1 MWEDSLSMDD
11 QLWAQ
16 TMATN
21 RLLTERRLDRINQ
34 NEALPVEERGLV
46 RLLSLGTLDRSAQD
60 RPWDSSTR
68 AMRYT
73 AATSS
78 RLWMMLVNERTRV
91 RRWPVQSLLFGL
103 TLSVFRVIVWSKSC
117 TDSKESRPRLWN

>member
-1 MWEDSLSMDD
+1 MAN
-11 QLWAQ
+11 QLWRQ
-16 TMATN
+16 TMSVD
-21 RLLTERRLDRINQ
+21 RLLTERRLTRINQ

-46 RLLSLGTLDRSAQD
+46 RLLSLGTLDCSAQD

-68 AMRYT
+68 SMWYT

-78 RLWMMLVNERTRV
+78 RLWMMLVNERNRV

-103 TLSVFRVIVWSKSC
+103 TLSVYRVIVWSKSC
-117 TDSKESRPRLWN
+117 MDSRESRPRLRN

>member
-1 MWEDSLSMDD
+1 MDD
-11 QLWAQ
+11 QLWLQ
-16 TMATN
+16 TMSVD

-34 NEALPVEERGLV
+34 NEALPVEECGLV
-46 RLLSLGTLDRSAQD
+46 CLLSLGTLDRSAQD
-60 RPWDSSTR
+60 RPWDLSTR
-68 AMRYT
+68 SMRYMV
-73 AATSS
+73 ATSS

-117 TDSKESRPRLWN
+117 TDSRESRPRSKS